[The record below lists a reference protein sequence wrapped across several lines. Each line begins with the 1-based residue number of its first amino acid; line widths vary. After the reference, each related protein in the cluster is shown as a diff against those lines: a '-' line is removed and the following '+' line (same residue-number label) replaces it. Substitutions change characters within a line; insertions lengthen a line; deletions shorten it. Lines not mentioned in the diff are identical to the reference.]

1 MHRRTEEARLSPTE
15 MIVFNDSDFGIE
27 GDGNIINRVTFSEPV
42 LQ

>member
-1 MHRRTEEARLSPTE
+1 MKVEGIAVISPTE

-27 GDGNIINRVTFSEPV
+27 GDGNKVLRVTFGSPV